1 MADSRFVPVNVDCFI
16 EEKKNDKSKRKTE
29 SDLRLF
35 KQFLKDL
42 HDIEVDLEAIKP
54 ERLDVGRFMISSLK
68 R

>member
-16 EEKKNDKSKRKTE
+16 EEKKNDNTKRKTE

-35 KQFLKDL
+35 KQFLKEV

-54 ERLDVGRFMISSLK
+54 ERLDEYMTQIK
-68 R
+68 P